1 MIDRSTHLCGAATED
16 AAEDGAGSA
25 AGGVH
30 RGARASRGV
39 AVAPVSLGLV
49 VDGVALLGVVEEVT
63 CAATAD
69 VVDGS
74 RLNLTLLDHLLVELE
89 DSLALVEHVASTAA
103 TSGDSSGDGL
113 GEGDA

>member
-1 MIDRSTHLCGAATED
+1 
-16 AAEDGAGSA
+16 
-25 AGGVH
+25 
-30 RGARASRGV
+30 
-39 AVAPVSLGLV
+39 
-49 VDGVALLGVVEEVT
+49 
-63 CAATAD
+63 